1 MSLGGNR
8 IIATNDFA
16 RGKGENLL
24 SRGELVAAEAAFE
37 NSVEIGRGLLAEG
50 YGSIDLALH
59 LLGTERLLAETYS
72 ALDKS

>member
-1 MSLGGNR
+1 MIL
-8 IIATNDFA
+8 
-16 RGKGENLL
+16 RGVRVKIFLAAVNLWQPRL
-24 SRGELVAAEAAFE
+24 LLK